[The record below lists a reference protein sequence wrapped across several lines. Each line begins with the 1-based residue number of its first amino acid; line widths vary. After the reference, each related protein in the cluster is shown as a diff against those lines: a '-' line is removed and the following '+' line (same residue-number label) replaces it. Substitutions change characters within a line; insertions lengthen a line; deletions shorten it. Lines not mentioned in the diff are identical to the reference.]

1 MTSDKHSI
9 HYATMDLFNENWIAA
24 TIENFQMEI
33 EENEGKLVYKNFS
46 QRKLIFLLSTLAEFF
61 IEMQEL
67 EEKEHQYLLWLQA
80 TVNEYQQPG
89 TIFV

>member
-1 MTSDKHSI
+1 
-9 HYATMDLFNENWIAA
+9 MDLFNDNWIAA
-24 TIENFQMEI
+24 TIGNFQMEI
-33 EENEGKLVYKNFS
+33 EENEGKLVYENFS
-46 QRKLIFLLSTLAEFF
+46 QRKVIFLLSTLAEFC

-89 TIFV
+89 KIFV

>member
-1 MTSDKHSI
+1 
-9 HYATMDLFNENWIAA
+9 MDLFNENWIAA

-33 EENEGKLVYKNFS
+33 EENEGKLVYENFS
-46 QRKLIFLLSTLAEFF
+46 QRKVIFLLSTLAEFF

-89 TIFV
+89 KIFV